1 MWESWPSVV
10 AAQRGRA
17 PLQEE
22 ETKDDGSY
30 GCVVDVGL
38 DCVEDVGLDCDGD
51 CGVGFALSRGGR
63 GFPFPRQQKR
73 GHRYLALSVGVARR
87 RREEVEALSKK
98 ASGEE

>member
-1 MWESWPSVV
+1 MV

-51 CGVGFALSRGGR
+51 CDVGFALSRGGR

-73 GHRYLALSVGVARR
+73 GHRYLALLVGVARR

-98 ASGEE
+98 ALGEE

>member
-1 MWESWPSVV
+1 MV

-73 GHRYLALSVGVARR
+73 GHRYLALLVGVARR

-98 ASGEE
+98 ALGEE